1 MRFLM
6 SQRILLLKYEPVM
19 CIMQI
24 RLPDMYKWQRVLIM
38 QQGQGNVQW
47 VMLHIMPIEDVQLPG
62 RV

>member
-6 SQRILLLKYEPVM
+6 SQRILLLKYHPVM
-19 CIMQI
+19 RIMQI

-47 VMLHIMPIEDVQLPG
+47 LMLHIMPIEDVQLPG